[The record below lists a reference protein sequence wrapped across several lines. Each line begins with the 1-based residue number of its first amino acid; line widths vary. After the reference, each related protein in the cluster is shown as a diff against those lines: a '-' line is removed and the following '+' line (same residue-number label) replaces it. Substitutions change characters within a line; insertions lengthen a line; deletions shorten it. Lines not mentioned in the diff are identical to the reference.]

1 MIGQLTGK
9 VLTCAPDR
17 VLLDV
22 TGVGYLVQIPLST
35 FYALAHDTGAI
46 VTLHVHTHVREDALQ
61 LFGFATLE
69 ERATFV
75 QLIGISGVG
84 PKLALSILSGIGVG
98 DLRGAVKTQD
108 RGRLQKI
115 PGVGKKTAERLLLE
129 LRDRLGIE
137 PVADGDGGAATAET
151 DGGMRADAISALT
164 NLGYS
169 PNVAGR
175 AVDRALASDEGAAL
189 PLEEVLRGALSG
201 LVR

>member
-1 MIGQLTGK
+1 MIGQLTGR
-9 VLTCAPDR
+9 VLTCTPDR
-17 VLLDV
+17 VLVDV

-35 FYALAHDTGAI
+35 FYCLTHDRGAI
-46 VTLHVHTHVREDALQ
+46 VSLHVHTHVREDALQ

-69 ERATFV
+69 ERATFE

-84 PKLALSILSGIGVG
+84 PKLALAILSGIGVNE
-98 DLRGAVKTQD
+98 LCGAVKTQD

-129 LRDRLGIE
+129 LRDRLGVE
-137 PVADGDGGAATAET
+137 PVTDDQAGVAADVASGV
-151 DGGMRADAISALT
+151 RADAISALT

-169 PNVAGR
+169 RNVAGL
-175 AVDRALASDEGAAL
+175 AVDRALASDDESAL
-189 PLEEVLRGALSG
+189 PLEDVLRGALSG